1 VSDPYKHKSKFLSL
15 ILRHDPGKAGVT
27 LDEAGWVDVDALLEG
42 CARAGQS
49 ITLDELR
56 EIVRTSDKQRF
67 ALSEDGRQIR
77 ANQGHS
83 VTVDLGYDPAEP
95 PAVLYHGTADRFLTS
110 IRTQGLLKGARHH
123 VHLSER
129 VETASQ
135 VGTRHGRLAL
145 LEVNAAAMQRDG
157 NTFYRTQNGVW
168 LVDHVPARYLK
179 EIDRSSATGSSPPR

>member
-1 VSDPYKHKSKFLSL
+1 MSDRYKHKSKFLSL
-15 ILRHDPGKAGVT
+15 VLRHEPARAGVT
-27 LDEAGWVDVDALLEG
+27 LDEAGWVDVDALLAG
-42 CARAGQS
+42 CRAAGQS
-49 ITLDELR
+49 ISLDELR

-83 VTVDLGYDPAEP
+83 VPVELGHAPAEP
-95 PAVLYHGTADRFLTS
+95 PAVLYHGTADRFLPS
-110 IRTQGLLKGARHH
+110 IRAAGLNKGARHH

-145 LEVNAAAMQRDG
+145 LQVDAGAMRRDG
-157 NTFYRTQNGVW
+157 VTFYRTPNGVW
-168 LVDHVPARYLK
+168 LVDEVPPRYLK
-179 EIDRSSATGSSPPR
+179 EIERPAT